1 MIQIHRENISQM
13 VEVQVMVVS
22 YSGVNQEAQ
31 MRNYI
36 CLAGVGSKTAAGNYF
51 WLAFKTQSEGSKVSW
66 KFHIQN
72 PEMGGEIILKLKRRQ
87 GRERT
92 GDKELHFHDTWSWSC
107 FLQCLLEIKDPR
119 RVLENQGQPQP
130 CSLKAHSAP

>member
-1 MIQIHRENISQM
+1 
-13 VEVQVMVVS
+13 
-22 YSGVNQEAQ
+22 

-36 CLAGVGSKTAAGNYF
+36 CVAGVGSKTAAGNYF

-87 GRERT
+87 DRVRT
-92 GDKELHFHDTWSWSC
+92 GDKELGFHDTWIWSH
-107 FLQCLLEIKDPR
+107 FLQCLLEMKDPR
-119 RVLENQGQPQP
+119 KVLENQGQPQP